1 MISVGDLQ
9 YFRLIASIVY
19 AEGKGGLF
27 KLDKPDHDQEYH
39 EIEHLP
45 SGRWVRI
52 FDQGDVTQVMHFE
65 SEDDEFG
72 RWMTV
77 TDYRA
82 ATGKVLAYLENHI
95 SFEEE

>member
-9 YFRLIASIVY
+9 YFRLIAMVAYSD
-19 AEGKGGLF
+19 EKCGLF
-27 KLDKPDHDQEYH
+27 KLDVPDEDQAYV
-39 EIEHLP
+39 EIEHLT

-52 FDQGDVTQVMHFE
+52 LNQGDVTQVMHYE
-65 SEDDEFG
+65 SEEDELG

-77 TDYRA
+77 TDHRVA
-82 ATGKVLAYLENHI
+82 AGKVLAYLENHI